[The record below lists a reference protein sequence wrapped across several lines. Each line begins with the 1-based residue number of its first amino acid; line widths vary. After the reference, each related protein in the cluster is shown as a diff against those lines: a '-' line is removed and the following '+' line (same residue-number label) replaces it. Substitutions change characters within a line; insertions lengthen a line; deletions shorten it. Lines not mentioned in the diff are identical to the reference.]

1 MKNHHKQ
8 AYAQRFSRVLDFI
21 DRHLDEPLS
30 VERLSHVAHFS
41 KFHFQRQFSNYVGIT
56 PNRYVQLARLR
67 YASYR
72 LAFNPLERITDIA
85 LAAGFEH
92 SESFSRAFKAAFRQS
107 PRAFRKDPDWA
118 AWSAQFQVI
127 TPREIE
133 AMQVRIV
140 SVEPVRV
147 AALEHRGDPAL
158 VNDSVQRFIAWRK
171 ESGLSPVASSDT
183 YGIAYDDPTTTL
195 AKEFRFDICGAVS
208 TPVPANRHGV
218 AAKAISGG
226 RCAVVRHRGSPDH
239 VAGSVYHL
247 YRNWLPQSGEQL
259 RDFPV
264 YFHYLNLKTN
274 TPEHELLTDVHLP
287 LK

>member
-1 MKNHHKQ
+1 MKKHHEQ

-30 VERLSHVAHFS
+30 GERLSRVAHFS
-41 KFHFQRQFSNYVGIT
+41 KFHFQRQFFTYVGIT

-67 YASYR
+67 RASYR

-92 SESFSRAFKAAFRQS
+92 SESFSRAFKGAFRQS

-118 AWSAQFQVI
+118 AWSAQFHFI
-127 TPREIE
+127 SPREIR

-140 SVEPVRV
+140 SVEPITIAVF
-147 AALEHRGDPAL
+147 EHRGDPAL

-171 ESGLSPVASSDT
+171 ESGLSPVVSSHT
-183 YGIAYDDPTTTL
+183 YGIAYDDPTTTP
-195 AKEFRFDICGAVS
+195 ARDFRFDICGSVS
-208 TPVPANRHGV
+208 APVSANRHGIV
-218 AAKAISGG
+218 TKAIPGG
-226 RCAVVRHRGSPDH
+226 RCAVVRHQGSPDH
-239 VAGSVYHL
+239 IAGSVYHL
-247 YRNWLPQSGEQL
+247 YRNWLPHSGEQL

-264 YFHYLNLKTN
+264 YFHYLNLKSN